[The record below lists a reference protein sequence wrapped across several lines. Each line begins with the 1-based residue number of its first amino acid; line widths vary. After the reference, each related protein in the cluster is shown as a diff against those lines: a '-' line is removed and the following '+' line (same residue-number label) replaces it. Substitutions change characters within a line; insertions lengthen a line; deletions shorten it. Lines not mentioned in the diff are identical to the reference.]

1 MTRNMFGSSQART
14 TRNWRTQRL
23 RALVK
28 AENAGTQEV
37 KKIPQHILFTWVMS
51 NNPIFQSERYAKATK
66 NQLRPR
72 LGQIFGVPL
81 TERESE
87 EGQIVG
93 GGQQRTGQKHSGHI
107 LVTRIGG
114 RMPKHRD
121 EQRREERSQQLEC
134 QWCVTPL
141 EERSP

>member
-1 MTRNMFGSSQART
+1 MDEV
-14 TRNWRTQRL
+14 
-23 RALVK
+23 LV
-28 AENAGTQEV
+28 
-37 KKIPQHILFTWVMS
+37 L
-51 NNPIFQSERYAKATK
+51 FQSVSCQNNKEPKG
-66 NQLRPR
+66 PR
-72 LGQIFGVPL
+72 LCQILGGTVR
-81 TERESE
+81 ERESE

-141 EERSP
+141 EERSL